1 MLRECPLDLKEA
13 ISSVCFAAPRCAD
26 LPELLQ
32 VQMLFAG
39 KYGKEFVSSA
49 TELMPEC
56 GVNRQLV
63 ELLSVRTPDPNVKLK
78 LLKEIAEEHEL
89 DWDPSASET
98 ELLKP
103 HEDLLSGST
112 QFVSGSKVPLHKEK
126 HDEPIYSASEHDME
140 KQSDS
145 DADFEI
151 LDFPEVPKQPLQSS
165 KGTVS
170 APEMLP
176 FPASALSESYE
187 DDSEPCGEKK
197 NLSEEVLREKSLSRE
212 LDSPNISLGPLED
225 KQFVPF
231 MSRPSQSP
239 ASVPA
244 RQGNV
249 PPHVVGIKNEN
260 NVDLQD
266 VLAAAQAA
274 ADSAESAATAAR
286 SAASLA
292 QLRISE
298 LVKKNN
304 DEVLDGRVENPF
316 HGNKAKLD
324 DVERPVLDNQSSFG
338 PTSVL
343 GSPSIHQAANLT
355 SGNDAKGGVN
365 TSSPKSHVVSPSTAH
380 QPQRLPSMDEETFLP
395 FPNLF
400 ARQSSNLSSHAQSY
414 SENSRSTQD
423 Q

>member
-1 MLRECPLDLKEA
+1 MFLSLK
-13 ISSVCFAAPRCAD
+13 
-26 LPELLQ
+26 
-32 VQMLFAG
+32 
-39 KYGKEFVSSA
+39 
-49 TELMPEC
+49 
-56 GVNRQLV
+56 
-63 ELLSVRTPDPNVKLK
+63 
-78 LLKEIAEEHEL
+78 
-89 DWDPSASET
+89 
-98 ELLKP
+98 
-103 HEDLLSGST
+103 SGST

-126 HDEPIYSASEHDME
+126 HDEPIYSASEHDTE

-176 FPASALSESYE
+176 FPAFALSESYE
-187 DDSEPCGEKK
+187 EDSEPCGEKK

-231 MSRPSQSP
+231 MSPPSQSP

-324 DVERPVLDNQSSFG
+324 GVERPVLDNRSSFG
-338 PTSVL
+338 STSVL

-365 TSSPKSHVVSPSTAH
+365 TSSPNSHVVSPSSAH

-414 SENSRSTQD
+414 TEHSRSTQD
-423 Q
+423 QQ